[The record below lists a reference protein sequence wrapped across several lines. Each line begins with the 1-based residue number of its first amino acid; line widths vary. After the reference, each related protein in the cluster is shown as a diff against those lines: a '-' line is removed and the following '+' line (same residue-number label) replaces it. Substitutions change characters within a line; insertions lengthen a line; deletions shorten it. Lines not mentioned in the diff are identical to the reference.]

1 MSRIST
7 VAASSPGQQSMP
19 IGIFGAP
26 GSGEPHGWVALSR
39 RDEKTYSWTYNF
51 GGYAISETSL
61 PPAGTILSGQRMV
74 PVCSEM
80 QSGGN
85 DQTKLRS
92 RLPAGACVRV
102 VTARVGT
109 DRLWAEVVPTRCS

>member
-1 MSRIST
+1 VTRKKY
-7 VAASSPGQQSMP
+7 P
-19 IGIFGAP
+19 
-26 GSGEPHGWVALSR
+26 
-39 RDEKTYSWTYNF
+39 WTYNF

-61 PPAGTILSGQRMV
+61 PPAGTVFSAQKMV
-74 PVCSEM
+74 PVWSEM

-109 DRLWAEVVPTRCS
+109 GRLWVEVVPARCS